1 MPVVCYFDT
10 YTNSISF
17 VANVDAATVD
27 TVTVTDTTGTDAGK
41 VTVITRSPVD
51 TERTAVAPSM
61 SLHTDAVST
70 SYEATDTVQTTEAD
84 GATVAPSEGW
94 SDAPLSGAPTVTSAS
109 DGLEKVVTT
118 TSVQTDYSTDE
129 YKIAASSSSAQTDAP
144 LSGAPTVTAAS
155 DGLEKVVTTTSV
167 QTDYSTD
174 EYEIAASSSSAKTDA
189 PLSGAPTVTSASD
202 GLEKVVTTTSVQTDY
217 STDEYEIAASS
228 SSAQTDAPLF
238 GSPTVTSASVL
249 FDTSVSKMV
258 KGTSSPTSALRTPAR
273 SVAIETEAATHR
285 NTIATPLGTKAFMC
299 PAECTEY
306 VRRYAGETEARVNAS
321 CIAITVTL
329 NGKIHQYAEKVLT
342 EIDILVLSQQ

>member
-10 YTNSISF
+10 YTNSIYF

-27 TVTVTDTTGTDAGK
+27 TVTVTDATGTDAGK

-51 TERTAVAPSM
+51 TERTTVAPSM

-84 GATVAPSEGW
+84 GATVAPSGGW
-94 SDAPLSGAPTVTSAS
+94 SDAPLSGAPTVTS
-109 DGLEKVVTT
+109 T
-118 TSVQTDYSTDE
+118 
-129 YKIAASSSSAQTDAP
+129 
-144 LSGAPTVTAAS
+144 
-155 DGLEKVVTTTSV
+155 
-167 QTDYSTD
+167 
-174 EYEIAASSSSAKTDA
+174 
-189 PLSGAPTVTSASD
+189 SD

-258 KGTSSPTSALRTPAR
+258 KGTSSPTSALRIPAR

-285 NTIATPLGTKAFMC
+285 DTIATPLGTKAFMC

-329 NGKIHQYAEKVLT
+329 NGEIHQYAEKVLT